1 MRLYLIRHGHTAWL
15 AEHRLQG
22 WLPGIPLDD
31 EGHAQ
36 AQRLAEHL
44 AEESLAAAYASP
56 LERAVQTAAAIAR
69 PHDLPVQAVPRLG
82 EIRMGKLEGLY
93 LDQIAAQYPGLWE
106 QYRAAPDSVCFPDGE
121 TIAAVQARAVAWVE
135 EARQQH
141 PQDTI
146 AVVSHADVLKAILVH
161 YLGMSLSHLHR
172 LALTTGSLSTLELTD
187 KAVRLLGHNFVPPAP
202 GKENA
207 HVHIA

>member
-22 WLPGIPLDD
+22 WLPGIYLDD
-31 EGHAQ
+31 EGRAQ
-36 AQRLAEHL
+36 AQRLADHL
-44 AEESLAAAYASP
+44 AGQSLAAVYASP
-56 LERAVQTAAAIAR
+56 LERAVETATAIAR
-69 PHDLPVQAVPRLG
+69 PHGLPVQVEPRLG
-82 EIRMGKLEGLY
+82 EIRMGELEGLY
-93 LDQIAAQYPGLWE
+93 LDEISARYPGLWE
-106 QYRAAPDSVCFPDGE
+106 QYRVAPDSVHFPNGE
-121 TIAAVQARAVAWVE
+121 TIAEVQARAVAWVE

-172 LALTTGSLSTLELTD
+172 LALTTGSLTTLDLTD

>member
-22 WLPGIPLDD
+22 WLPGIVLDD
-31 EGHAQ
+31 EGRAQ
-36 AQRLAEHL
+36 AQRLADHL
-44 AEESLAAAYASP
+44 AGELLAAIYASP
-56 LERAVQTAAAIAR
+56 LERAVETAEAIAR
-69 PHDLPVQAVPRLG
+69 PHGLPVQVVPRLG
-82 EIRMGKLEGLY
+82 EIRMGKLEGLP

-106 QYRAAPDSVCFPDGE
+106 QYRAAPDSVHFPDGE
-121 TIAAVQARAVAWVE
+121 TIAEVQTRAAAWVE

-141 PQDTI
+141 LQDTI
-146 AVVSHADVLKAILVH
+146 AVVSHADVLKAVLVH

-172 LALTTGSLSTLELTD
+172 LALTTGSLTTMDLTD

-202 GKENA
+202 GKEKP

>member
-22 WLPGIPLDD
+22 WLPGISLDD
-31 EGHAQ
+31 EGRAQ

-44 AEESLAAAYASP
+44 AGESLAAIYASP
-56 LERAVQTAAAIAR
+56 LERAVQTAVAIAR
-69 PHDLPVQAVPRLG
+69 PHDLPVQPVPRLG

-106 QYRAAPDSVCFPDGE
+106 QYGAAPDNVRFPDGE
-121 TIAAVQARAVAWVE
+121 TIAEVQARAVAWVE

-141 PQDTI
+141 PQETI
-146 AVVSHADVLKAILVH
+146 AAVSHADVLKAILVH

-187 KAVRLLGHNFVPPAP
+187 KTVRLLGHNFVPPAP

>member
-1 MRLYLIRHGHTAWL
+1 MRLYLVRHGHTAWL

-31 EGHAQ
+31 EGRAQ
-36 AQRLAEHL
+36 AQRLAEYL
-44 AEESLAAAYASP
+44 AREPLAAIYASP
-56 LERAVQTAAAIAR
+56 LERAVETAAAIAQ
-69 PHDLPVQAVPRLG
+69 PHGLAVQVEQRLG
-82 EIRMGKLEGLY
+82 EIRMGKLEGLH
-93 LDQIAAQYPGLWE
+93 LDEIAAQYPGLWE
-106 QYRAAPDSVCFPDGE
+106 QYRATPDSVRFPDGE
-121 TIAAVQARAVAWVE
+121 TIAEVQARAVAWVE

-141 PQDTI
+141 PQDVI
-146 AVVSHADVLKAILVH
+146 AVVSHADVLKAILVY

-172 LALTTGSLSTLELTD
+172 LALTTGSLTTLDLTD

-202 GKENA
+202 GKEKP

>member
-1 MRLYLIRHGHTAWL
+1 M
-15 AEHRLQG
+15 
-22 WLPGIPLDD
+22 
-31 EGHAQ
+31 
-36 AQRLAEHL
+36 
-44 AEESLAAAYASP
+44 
-56 LERAVQTAAAIAR
+56 
-69 PHDLPVQAVPRLG
+69 G
-82 EIRMGKLEGLY
+82 ELEGLY

-106 QYRAAPDSVCFPDGE
+106 QYRAAPDSVHFPTGE
-121 TIAAVQARAVAWVE
+121 TIAEVQARAVAWVE

-172 LALTTGSLSTLELTD
+172 LALTTGSLSTLDLTD
-187 KAVRLLGHNFVPPAP
+187 KVVRLLGHNFVPPAP
-202 GKENA
+202 GKEKP

>member
-31 EGHAQ
+31 EGRAQ
-36 AQRLAEHL
+36 AQRLAEYL
-44 AEESLAAAYASP
+44 AGESLAAIYASP
-56 LERAVQTAAAIAR
+56 LERAVQTAEAIAR

-82 EIRMGKLEGLY
+82 EIRMGKLEGLP
-93 LDQIAAQYPGLWE
+93 LDEIAAQYPGLWE
-106 QYRAAPDSVCFPDGE
+106 QYRAAPDSVHFPGGE
-121 TIAAVQARAVAWVE
+121 TIAEVQARAVSWVE

-146 AVVSHADVLKAILVH
+146 AVVSHADVLKAILTH

-172 LALTTGSLSTLELTD
+172 LALTTGSLTTLDLTD

>member
-31 EGHAQ
+31 EGRAQ
-36 AQRLAEHL
+36 AQRLADHL
-44 AEESLAAAYASP
+44 AGEPLAAIYASP
-56 LERAVQTAAAIAR
+56 LERAVQTATAIAR
-69 PHDLPVQAVPRLG
+69 PHDLPVQVVPRLG
-82 EIRMGKLEGLY
+82 EIRMGELEGLY
-93 LDQIAAQYPGLWE
+93 LDEIAARYPGLWE
-106 QYRAAPDSVCFPDGE
+106 QYRAAPDGVRFPNGE
-121 TIAAVQARAVAWVE
+121 TIAEVQGRAVAWVE
-135 EARQQH
+135 AARQQH

-161 YLGMSLSHLHR
+161 YLGMGLSHLHR

-207 HVHIA
+207 HVHVA